1 MLKCNDLIRKRKE
14 LWETNKDGEL
24 DREYTWAVAEK
35 LCSTEGEGLRQEIK
49 DHPEYLIE
57 MCFSVVNKE
66 LQTVPFFL
74 NEVQQKLCKILNK
87 AIEEYRQGK
96 RHHLKFL
103 VLKGRQQGF
112 TTFITSYQLSKTI
125 TNRNFTGMTVADSA
139 DNTATIFEDK
149 AKFPYS
155 LLPPLLQPQEKY
167 NTRQELHFSQLNSKW
182 RIATAGNKQIGRS
195 RTINFF
201 HSSEAAFFDS
211 IQSIVGGLGQ
221 ALTKDSI
228 QILESTANGFNEYRT
243 LWVEGEEKVNNW
255 QPLFFE
261 WWQTSEYRLSFE
273 SAEAEETFK
282 IRVLNP
288 STEFEHKLRWLLED
302 KKLDWQQLYWYS
314 AKERDLK
321 ESLNQEY
328 PCTPLEA
335 FLSSGLPVF
344 DVQAVL
350 KRLDYLKQEYRI
362 HPLKCYSI
370 SYKYINQMIVDNTI
384 KLNENING
392 ELIIYEHPKQGYP
405 YVLGADTAKGGEDYC
420 VGQVL
425 DNTTGKQVAKWRGR
439 VDTDIFAK
447 QLYCMGKYYNN
458 ALIGVEMN
466 FDLHPVKELERLNY
480 PNQYMRE
487 TMD

>member
-201 HSSEAAFFDS
+201 
-211 IQSIVGGLGQ
+211 
-221 ALTKDSI
+221 
-228 QILESTANGFNEYRT
+228 ILLR
-243 LWVEGEEKVNNW
+243 L
-255 QPLFFE
+255 LF
-261 WWQTSEYRLSFE
+261 R
-273 SAEAEETFK
+273 
-282 IRVLNP
+282 
-288 STEFEHKLRWLLED
+288 
-302 KKLDWQQLYWYS
+302 
-314 AKERDLK
+314 
-321 ESLNQEY
+321 
-328 PCTPLEA
+328 
-335 FLSSGLPVF
+335 
-344 DVQAVL
+344 
-350 KRLDYLKQEYRI
+350 
-362 HPLKCYSI
+362 
-370 SYKYINQMIVDNTI
+370 
-384 KLNENING
+384 
-392 ELIIYEHPKQGYP
+392 
-405 YVLGADTAKGGEDYC
+405 
-420 VGQVL
+420 
-425 DNTTGKQVAKWRGR
+425 
-439 VDTDIFAK
+439 
-447 QLYCMGKYYNN
+447 
-458 ALIGVEMN
+458 
-466 FDLHPVKELERLNY
+466 
-480 PNQYMRE
+480 
-487 TMD
+487 